1 MKPKTY
7 RFIKHCEYDK
17 CGIEYGTNREK
28 QKYDSRQCSIRA
40 ANQRR
45 QKAKSERYIKAVAE
59 FEECL
64 LTLHVNG
71 WPLLKWMHGRLIH
84 EWRNYGHV
92 IHYDTIWTRL
102 RETIYP
108 AILKNSWRKPCRE
121 AHEKAYPEDA
131 EKINHKGYRPK
142 VGK

>member
-1 MKPKTY
+1 MTY
-7 RFIKHCEYDK
+7 RFTKICEYDK
-17 CGIEYGTNREK
+17 CGRTYITNRK
-28 QKYDSRQCSIRA
+28 NQKYHRRPCSIRA

-45 QKAKSERYIKAVAE
+45 EKAKSERYIKAVAE

-64 LTLHVNG
+64 LPLKVDGSSLIDWLHNE
-71 WPLLKWMHGRLIH
+71 LNFAHRL
-84 EWRNYGHV
+84 YGHHV
-92 IHYDTIWTRL
+92 SYSLIWEKL
-102 RETIYP
+102 RATIYP

-121 AHEKAYPEDA
+121 AHEKAYPEDV